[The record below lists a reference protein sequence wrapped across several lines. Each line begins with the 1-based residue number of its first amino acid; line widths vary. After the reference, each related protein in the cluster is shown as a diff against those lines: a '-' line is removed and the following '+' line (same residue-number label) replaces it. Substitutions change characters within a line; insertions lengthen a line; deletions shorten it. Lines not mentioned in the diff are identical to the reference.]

1 MNIKLSV
8 KDRQEIEQLIAA
20 FDETDNE
27 RIYAEVE
34 QMYRQFKSNPVTP
47 ILRALCDNMYA
58 FDLAADT
65 MDFQERLDNV
75 LWDSLTDY
83 VKHQY
88 ALQIFM
94 GRHSFNE
101 VA

>member
-1 MNIKLSV
+1 MNIKLTF
-8 KDRQEIEQLIAA
+8 KDRQEIEQIIAA

-27 RIYAEVE
+27 RIYEEVA
-34 QMYRQFKSNPVTP
+34 QMDRQFKSNPVMP
-47 ILRALCDNMYA
+47 VLRALCDNRNA

-65 MDFQERLDNV
+65 SDFQERLNNA

>member
-1 MNIKLSV
+1 MNIKLTF
-8 KDRQEIEQLIAA
+8 KDRQEIEQIIAA
-20 FDETDNE
+20 FDEMDNE
-27 RIYAEVE
+27 RIYEEVA
-34 QMYRQFKSNPVTP
+34 QMDRQFKSNPVTP
-47 ILRALCDNMYA
+47 VLRALCDNMNA

-65 MDFQERLDNV
+65 VDFQERLNNV

>member
-1 MNIKLSV
+1 MNIKLNF
-8 KDRQEIEQLIAA
+8 KDRQEIEQIIAG

-34 QMYRQFKSNPVTP
+34 QMDRQFKSNPVTP
-47 ILRALCDNMYA
+47 ILRALCDNINA
-58 FDLAADT
+58 FDLAADSI
-65 MDFQERLDNV
+65 DFQERLNNA

-83 VKHQY
+83 VKHEH

-94 GRHSFNE
+94 GRRSFNE

>member
-1 MNIKLSV
+1 MQIKLNF
-8 KDRQEIEQLIAA
+8 KDRQEIEKIIAA

-27 RIYAEVE
+27 RIYEEVA
-34 QMYRQFKSNPVTP
+34 QMDRQFKSNPVTP
-47 ILRALCDNMYA
+47 VLRSLCDNMNA

-65 MDFQERLDNV
+65 SDFQERLNNA

>member
-1 MNIKLSV
+1 MQIKLNF
-8 KDRQEIEQLIAA
+8 KDRQEIEQIIAA

-27 RIYAEVE
+27 RIYEEVA
-34 QMYRQFKSNPVTP
+34 QMDRQFKSNPVTP
-47 ILRALCDNMYA
+47 VLRSLCDNMNA

-65 MDFQERLDNV
+65 SDFQERLNNA